1 MPVLKRAQ
9 ARRKTFLVSSST
21 FVTYTMGHPQ
31 RTPVPKEL
39 REALLKLAV
48 GTDVVSEH
56 RGVDGWRVAAVTAA
70 RWLLRAAALA
80 PDAPKHMQQAVRSVA
95 DLARRMNAT
104 TKGSGEYEIE
114 LPDPFKSDEEE

>member
-1 MPVLKRAQ
+1 
-9 ARRKTFLVSSST
+9 
-21 FVTYTMGHPQ
+21 MGHPQ

-56 RGVDGWRVAAVTAA
+56 RGIDPWRVSAVTAA

-80 PDAPKHMQQAVRSVA
+80 PDLPRHMQQAIRSVA
-95 DLARRMNAT
+95 DLARRMNET
-104 TKGSGEYEIE
+104 RKTSGEYVINIPNE
-114 LPDPFKSDEEE
+114 LDVEDEEE